1 MTVVIG
7 AVALIAIVVL
17 VIITS
22 FRSIGPSEIGLVT
35 KRIGRKLAADQIV
48 AMNGEAGYQADLLMP
63 GLRFKLW
70 PIYGVQRHDW
80 VQVPPDHIGLVIA
93 QVGTPLPT
101 GAKSGVYKKSFGNFA
116 DIRTFL
122 SEGGQRGVQRP
133 VLPPGTTAPIHP
145 VGFIVVTSDQVYG
158 KIVSESAAKAIDAVD
173 PALLQVV
180 RITPQGDKDIVG
192 VITALEGPPSSGIAS
207 RIGGFDDIAA
217 SEKAAKG
224 SAGSIIQAV
233 LRSKN
238 DLHDNYQDYQAFLD
252 AGGCIG
258 LQHDPLLYG
267 SYLLNPLLVQVELRE
282 MLVVRQGEVAVMK
295 SYVGLPTE
303 DTSGE
308 EFKFGS
314 IVAPG
319 HQGIWSEPLRTG
331 KYTLNPRIY
340 EAEIVP
346 TSILTLN
353 WSASTSE
360 AHSLDARLD
369 RIDAKSKEAFTFSID
384 LQVQIHV
391 PDTRAPKVISM
402 VGTMQNLVNEVLH
415 SAVGN
420 YFRNK
425 LQTLGATEF
434 IEKRDEV
441 QHAAEGYIRQYLARY
456 EVETRGVYIQD
467 VAFPPDLVEVL
478 TSREI
483 AAQEKATFAQ
493 QQVAQEARVSLEQQ
507 RGVADMQSRLAQ
519 ANVSIDI
526 ERANAQAARARAQG
540 EADVITTTG
549 KAEATRKQAIGQ
561 AEAVAEQALGLAR
574 AKGFAAQRRAIGSA
588 ETAMVAALREV
599 SSGGVKIVPD
609 IQVGDDSGGVIG
621 GLGALL
627 MRSLAGGNGNGNGK
641 HGLPAGDAEED
652 FVEEDDFETIE
663 PVDEHVVEVTPEP
676 EAAYAFTPLPVAAEL
691 DGPAAD
697 EEVALEEEAPV
708 EEASASSEYYT
719 RTELEAMTVADL
731 RAIAAESG
739 IDSSGLKKVELID
752 ALLGE

>member
-1 MTVVIG
+1 MSVFIGG
-7 AVALIAIVVL
+7 AVVVGLLALLVVASL
-17 VIITS
+17 
-22 FRSIGPSEIGLVT
+22 RPIGPAQVGLVT
-35 KRIGRKLAADQIV
+35 KRIGRKLGSDQIL
-48 AMNGEAGYQADLLMP
+48 AMNGEAGYQAELLMP

-70 PIYGVQRHDW
+70 PIFGVQRHDW

-101 GAKSGVYKKSFGNFA
+101 GAKSGIYKEEFGNFA
-116 DIRTFL
+116 DVRAFL
-122 SEGGQRGVQRP
+122 AGGGQRGVQRP

-145 VGFIVVTSDQVYG
+145 VGFIVVTSDQVFG
-158 KIVSESAAKAIDAVD
+158 TVVSESGSKAIDAVD
-173 PALLQVV
+173 GRLLQVV

-192 VITALEGPPSSGIAS
+192 VVTTLEGPPSGGIAS
-207 RIGGFDDIAA
+207 RIGGFEDIAA
-217 SEKAAKG
+217 MEKNAK
-224 SAGSIIQAV
+224 AGSVGVIQAV

-238 DLHDNYQDYQAFLD
+238 DLHDNYQNYQAFLD

-282 MLVVRQGEVAVMK
+282 MLVVRQGEVAVVK

-319 HQGIWSEPLRTG
+319 HQGIWAEPLRTG

-340 EAEIVP
+340 EPEIVP

-353 WSASTSE
+353 WSDASSE
-360 AHSLDARLD
+360 AHSLDVRLS
-369 RIDAKSKEAFTFSID
+369 RIDAKSKEAFTFNID

-425 LQTLGATEF
+425 LQTLGAAEF

-441 QHAAEGYIRQYLARY
+441 QDAAEEYIRQYLGRY

-467 VAFPPDLVEVL
+467 VTFPADLVEVL

-483 AAQEKATFAQ
+483 AAQERATFAQ
-493 QQVAQEARVSLEQQ
+493 QRIAQEARVSLEQQ
-507 RGVADMQSRLAQ
+507 RGVADMQGQLAQ

-526 ERANAQAARARAQG
+526 ETANAQAARARAEG
-540 EADVITTTG
+540 EAAVITTTG
-549 KAEATRKQAIGQ
+549 QAEATRRRAIGE
-561 AEAVAEQALGLAR
+561 AEAAAEQALGLAR
-574 AKGFAAQRRAIGSA
+574 AKGFRAQRAAIGSA

-599 SSGGVKIVPD
+599 SHGGVKIVPD
-609 IQVGDDSGGVIG
+609 IQVGADSGGVIG

-627 MRSLAGGNGNGNGK
+627 MRSLANGHAPAATAEITDLDAPLDDGTGEEWTDEELIETQAEQPLEELEGAEVPLEVAEADATVYWTRDDLEK
-641 HGLPAGDAEED
+641 LTVPELRDVAREAGLDPSGHRKAE
-652 FVEEDDFETIE
+652 
-663 PVDEHVVEVTPEP
+663 
-676 EAAYAFTPLPVAAEL
+676 LVAA
-691 DGPAAD
+691 
-697 EEVALEEEAPV
+697 
-708 EEASASSEYYT
+708 
-719 RTELEAMTVADL
+719 
-731 RAIAAESG
+731 I
-739 IDSSGLKKVELID
+739 
-752 ALLGE
+752 LGE